1 MAQTPPSRDTSSLSE
16 KEKDIEYQGGA
27 PNTTVL
33 TAGLSNV
40 NDTTREGAGPETQ
53 DDDKETKRIMRKI
66 DWRILPICSL
76 LYLFSFLDRTAIG
89 NAKVAGMDKELRL
102 TGAE

>member
-1 MAQTPPSRDTSSLSE
+1 MAQTPPSRGDASSLSE
-16 KEKDIEYQGGA
+16 KEKDIEYVGGA
-27 PNTTVL
+27 PYDTVL
-33 TAGLSNV
+33 TAGLASV
-40 NDTTREGAGPETQ
+40 NDPADGPETQ

-89 NAKVAGMDKELRL
+89 NAKVAGMDKDLKLHGSE
-102 TGAE
+102 